1 MKRIF
6 PLTAVSL
13 CAIACL
19 TLVAVISCDGNEGIL
34 SPQQP
39 EDGARV
45 PVGFST
51 SVGEP
56 TMSRALTTDNLT
68 SMGVFASY
76 TGQDDWNATTSKLN
90 FMYNQQVS
98 RANNSSPWTYTPV
111 KYWPN
116 TTTDKLSFFAYAP
129 YVDESAAGGST
140 PSFQGNTVAGFPKL
154 TYTVP
159 TAEADQIDLLAS
171 VPLMNRTYET
181 TSGSVSFLLKHALT
195 KVSVYIKSGDNVVGK
210 KVTAFSI
217 TSAKSGTLTYHAPD
231 AGNADDSGQNH

>member
-140 PSFQGNTVAGFPKL
+140 PSFQGNTVDGR
-154 TYTVP
+154 
-159 TAEADQIDLLAS
+159 EHQ
-171 VPLMNRTYET
+171 
-181 TSGSVSFLLKHALT
+181 
-195 KVSVYIKSGDNVVGK
+195 
-210 KVTAFSI
+210 
-217 TSAKSGTLTYHAPD
+217 
-231 AGNADDSGQNH
+231 